1 MSQWLRKK
9 LPYKVDIWVIQEII
23 WKHFDTNVGER
34 NET

>member
-9 LPYKVDIWVIQEII
+9 LPYKADIWVIQEII
-23 WKHFDTNVGER
+23 WKHIDTNVGER